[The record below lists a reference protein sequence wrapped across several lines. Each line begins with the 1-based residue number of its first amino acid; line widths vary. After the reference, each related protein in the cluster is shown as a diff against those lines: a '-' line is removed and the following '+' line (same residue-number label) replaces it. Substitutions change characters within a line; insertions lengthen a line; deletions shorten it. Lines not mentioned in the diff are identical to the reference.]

1 MQIHPPSS
9 NSSVLQ
15 IGIIGAGTAGLAAAI
30 AFAKAGHA
38 VRVLE
43 KHSALTHR
51 GAGLL
56 IQPQGVR
63 ALEELGVG
71 AVFDDVSVPI
81 DRLHGV
87 SHRGWTLVDVPYPG
101 KEARGGS
108 RGALS
113 GLLFKAASDAGAAF
127 QFDSEVTDV
136 QIVGTRAAVFCGER
150 RELFDLVVLADGA
163 GAVLPAKAGLAVT
176 SKKYEWGA
184 LWGMFD
190 VDSWQYARVLEQR
203 FATTS
208 KMFGLMPT
216 ARVGNKWRLSFFW
229 SLPCAD
235 YPAWQK
241 SSLEDWKRQ
250 LLDLWPES
258 APVVS
263 QITAHDQL
271 AFATYRHA
279 RANTLALPPICVL
292 GDAAHA
298 MSPQLGLGTTLAVQ
312 DALELAKQVSL
323 HGAADG
329 AIQFSKTR
337 LRTVRSYQL
346 LSALLTPCFQSHGGG
361 IWRDVAFAVGLRVP
375 GVRQLMYRSVAEP
388 GGPAAVRKPA

>member
-1 MQIHPPSS
+1 M
-9 NSSVLQ
+9 LQ
-15 IGIIGAGTAGLAAAI
+15 IGIVGAGTAGLAAAI

-38 VRVLE
+38 VRVFE
-43 KHSALTHR
+43 KHSAITHR

-71 AVFDDVSVPI
+71 AAFEDASVPI

-101 KEARGGS
+101 REARGVS

-113 GLLFKAASDAGAAF
+113 GLLFKAASDAGAVF
-127 QFDSEVTDV
+127 QFSSEVSDV
-136 QIVGTRAAVFCGER
+136 QIVGARAEVICAAGPEM
-150 RELFDLVVLADGA
+150 FDLVVLADGA
-163 GAVLPAKAGLAVT
+163 GAALPAKAGLAVS

-190 VDSWQYARVLEQR
+190 VDTWQYARVLEQR

-216 ARVGNKWRLSFFW
+216 ARVGGKWRLSFFW

-250 LLDLWPES
+250 LLDLWPEA

-271 AFATYRHA
+271 DFATYRHA
-279 RANTLALPPICVL
+279 RATTLALPPICLL

-312 DALELAKQVSL
+312 DALALAKQVSS
-323 HGAADG
+323 HGPSAG
-329 AIQFSKTR
+329 AIEFSRKR

-361 IWRDVAFAVGLRVP
+361 LWRDVAFAVGLRVP

-388 GGPAAVRKPA
+388 GGPATRGKPA